1 MADVTLQVHYI
12 TNGLGGGGNY
22 LTGQYIRVIADLG
35 AIRAE
40 LWDAPEGGNFISN
53 PSGGPDLTGEPG
65 QITVSSGVFSNF
77 QYCDGS
83 DLKHYNS
90 SLIWPYA
97 EFNTTADHPSC
108 AIVVCDLEI
117 TGATATNETTTGAA
131 DGEIALT
138 ATSSNG
144 GIEFSL
150 DPDFVFGTGSASPL
164 TGFSTGNYTVYA
176 KDAAGCEDLV
186 IVFVGLDFTYGPRW
200 RCEYDAVLPR
210 GFLSRIDIEERDYV
224 GAVEEVY
231 AGEEPFEL
239 EYIPADDSQLVPS
252 TALIQ
257 LEVPRGEEHK
267 FDDIRIGFDRQFL
280 CKKYKDT
287 SGTGLAFQLEWVGY
301 ITPEFY
307 TEPYYHEPYIIT
319 LKAIDGI
326 GELKEKDFIAASG
339 EEYFGNMSVIQIVS
353 ECVKKIPFELNIRSC
368 VNIFEEGMNTTADDD
383 PLAQVYVRAQ
393 NYRGM
398 KCGAVLTDILKP
410 FTRAE
415 LFQSLGVYWIRT
427 KEQSVYT
434 NLPYREF
441 DVDGVYVEEDSIN
454 ARKNLDYPRQS
465 SRFKWHEKSQNL
477 NYSRNYGT
485 FKVTHN
491 LDKDN
496 NMIDSGSFELIDIDP
511 ATEFYRNWQI
521 FPVQTNVTSG
531 LEYTD
536 NLNTKAAFFFQ
547 WANNANDQANN
558 ILASSEFPIHVVG
571 NVFEKKGTNFHLF
584 FKVWAS
590 PSFDVKWVWFGW
602 KLRFIDT
609 DTGDFYDWAI
619 PNPEY
624 TPLAPRPDANEEK
637 INDIYISSFNTF
649 NNYEFK
655 GFRLPGD
662 IDAINFTCQL
672 LFYFHNHKGRD
683 YDTADDMVDFDGL
696 RAFVT
701 NLAVV
706 PVGKRF
712 YVAHDDDTYGY
723 ELQKNTDAEDPPNI
737 IRPDDYNATTNP
749 YQWVK
754 IALYNQDGTVPM
766 LGRIMIDDVKIQMF
780 DINTDVET
788 GITALVDPPETVV
801 YENVVTDRNE
811 SIFNDEVKCG
821 DAPDLTC
828 FEYIYNGFFM
838 LSDETATQRWARQG
852 ITESRYLLDIYLG
865 HISAQGWKSLRLLT
879 GVGAADI
886 QLGYINSL
894 EDQRDDRRYRF
905 KRFKFKDK
913 HGMYDIELEET
924 LTGADGES
932 PPDAESITFDSTLHE
947 FSETDIT
954 WDGAN

>member
-22 LTGQYIRVIADLG
+22 LTGQYIRVIADAA

-65 QITVSSGVFSNF
+65 QITVSSGAFNNF

-83 DLKHYNS
+83 DLKYYNS
-90 SLIWPYA
+90 SVIWPYA
-97 EFNTTADHPSC
+97 EINTTVDHPSC
-108 AIVVCDLEI
+108 AIVVCDLDI
-117 TGATATNETTTGAA
+117 TSATATNETTTGAA
-131 DGEIALT
+131 DGQIALT

-144 GIEFSL
+144 GIEYSL

-164 TGFSTGNYTVYA
+164 TGLSTGNYTIYA

-186 IVFVGLDFTYGPRW
+186 VVFVGLDFTYGPRW
-200 RCEYDAVLPR
+200 RCEYDTVLPR
-210 GFLSRIDIEERDYV
+210 GFVSRIDIEERDYV
-224 GAVEEVY
+224 GAVEEVC

-239 EYIPADDSQLVPS
+239 EYIPSDDSQIVPS
-252 TALIQ
+252 VALIQ

-287 SGTGLAFQLEWVGY
+287 GSGFELEWVGY

-319 LKAIDGI
+319 LKALDGI

-353 ECVKKIPFELNIRSC
+353 ECLKKIPFSLNIRSC

-383 PLAQVYVRAQ
+383 PLAQAYVRAQ

-441 DVDGVYVEEDSIN
+441 DIDGVYVQEDSIN
-454 ARKNLDYPRQS
+454 ARKNLDYPSQS
-465 SRFKWHEKSQNL
+465 SRFKWHDKSQTL

-496 NMIDSGSFELIDIDP
+496 NMIDSGSFELTDIDP
-511 ATEFYRNWQI
+511 ATGFYRNWQI
-521 FPVQTNVTSG
+521 FPAQTNVTSG

-536 NLNTKAAFFFQ
+536 NVNTKAAFFFQ
-547 WANNANDQANN
+547 WANNASNQANN

-602 KLRFIDT
+602 KLRFTDT
-609 DTGDFYDWAI
+609 DTGDFYDWGI

-624 TPLAPRPDANEEK
+624 VPITIRPEANVEK
-637 INDIYISSFNTF
+637 INDIYITSFNNF
-649 NNYEFK
+649 VNYEFK

-662 IDAINFTCQL
+662 IDAVNFTCQL

-683 YDTADDMVDFDGL
+683 YQDWTTFKAVPTDGV
-696 RAFVT
+696 FE
-701 NLAVV
+701 
-706 PVGKRF
+706 PGKRF
-712 YVAHDDDTYGY
+712 YVGESGSGAGDTYGM
-723 ELQKNTDAEDPPNI
+723 EFQRTSDAESIPNVVE
-737 IRPDDYNATTNP
+737 PDDYDATNNP
-749 YQWVK
+749 YKWVK
-754 IALYNQDGTVPM
+754 IAQYNQDEEVPM
-766 LGRIMIDDVKIQMF
+766 LGRILIDDVKIQMF
-780 DINTDVET
+780 DVNTNTET
-788 GITALVDPPETVV
+788 GIIALVDPPENVI

-828 FEYIYNGFFM
+828 YEYIYNGFFM

-886 QLGYINSL
+886 QLGYIHSL

-905 KRFKFKDK
+905 KRFKLKDK

-924 LTGADGES
+924 LTGSDGES
-932 PPDAESITFDSTLHE
+932 PPEPIGVLLNE
-947 FSETDIT
+947 
-954 WDGAN
+954 DGTPILTEDGDYIYV